1 MNAIVTFEEKNFFG
15 NASRTSCVL
24 FLLLGKKNQKN
35 KKTLNHTELD
45 IFVTRVSSQN
55 IVFFILKSKIW
66 ILYDICQLEVN
77 HFIRIFKPQ

>member
-1 MNAIVTFEEKNFFG
+1 MNAIVTFEKKNFFG

-24 FLLLGKKNQKN
+24 FLLLGKKNKKN